1 MTSSPAPDHRYPIG
15 RFEPPAEYTPGL
27 RAQFI
32 AQIAEAP
39 SRLREA
45 VRGLD
50 AQRMR
55 TPYRDGG
62 WTVAQTVHH
71 VADSHLNAYARF
83 KLALTEE
90 APTIKP
96 YSQEGWARQPDAMDA
111 DVEVSLVL
119 LEALHRRWVTLLRSL
134 TPEQFQRVFVHPEM
148 GRVTLDR
155 TLGLYAWHGR
165 HHTAHITALRA
176 RMGW

>member
-1 MTSSPAPDHRYPIG
+1 MTNQPAFDLRYPIG
-15 RFEPPAEYTPGL
+15 RFEPPAEYTPAL
-27 RAQFI
+27 RGQFI
-32 AQIAEAP
+32 AQLADAP

-50 AQRMR
+50 AKQMR

-71 VADSHLNAYARF
+71 VADSHLNAYTRF

-90 APTIKP
+90 VPTIKP
-96 YSQEGWARQPDAMDA
+96 YLQEGWANQADAMDA

-134 TPEQFQRVFVHPEM
+134 TPEQFSRVFVHPEM

-165 HHTAHITALRA
+165 HHTAHITGLRA
-176 RMGW
+176 RMSW